1 MKIQINS
8 DDHVDANEAMAAE
21 VTATIE
27 EALSRFSTQI
37 SRVEVHLSDENAGK
51 GGHGAKSTPGATP
64 PPGDKRCVL
73 EARLEGRQPVAVT
86 AHALELPQAV
96 RVAADKMVHRL
107 QTTLG
112 RANEHRAHLAGSPMP
127 GAKY

>member
-8 DDHVDANEAMAAE
+8 DDHVDANAAMAAE
-21 VTATIE
+21 VMATVE
-27 EALSRFSTQI
+27 GALSRFKAHI

-51 GGHGAKSTPGATP
+51 GGHGAKSPPGGTSA
-64 PPGDKRCVL
+64 PGDKRCML

-86 AHALELPQAV
+86 AHALEMSQAV
-96 RVAADKMVHRL
+96 QGAADKLVRLL

-112 RANEHRAHLAGSPMP
+112 RASGHRAHLSGSPMP
-127 GAKY
+127 GAKF